1 VQNAEDRACYK
12 SEERIL
18 VNAEQVEEVEE
29 FVYREVSVDKEGGGS
44 RDIRNNAGT
53 GCRRHVVHSRD
64 YERCGK
70 PEE

>member
-1 VQNAEDRACYK
+1 M
-12 SEERIL
+12 
-18 VNAEQVEEVEE
+18 NAEQVEEVEE

-44 RDIRNNAGT
+44 RDIRNNVGT

-64 YERCGK
+64 YRRCGK

>member
-1 VQNAEDRACYK
+1 M
-12 SEERIL
+12 
-18 VNAEQVEEVEE
+18 NAEQVEEVEE

-44 RDIRNNAGT
+44 RDIRNNV

-64 YERCGK
+64 YGRCGK